1 MLVFKPTTEKDRE
14 EQKNIQTTSY
24 DILSI
29 SYVKI
34 WNQEVQLP
42 QNLET
47 LEVRSCDSL
56 INLAPSTSSYR
67 NLTALLVWDYIAQK
81 IHSRILS
88 LTALFL
94 YLYL

>member
-56 INLAPSTSSYR
+56 INF
-67 NLTALLVWDYIAQK
+67 ALLVWDYIAQK
-81 IHSRILS
+81 IHSRIVS

>member
-56 INLAPSTSSYR
+56 INLA
-67 NLTALLVWDYIAQK
+67 LLVWDYIAQK
-81 IHSRILS
+81 IHSRIVS

>member
-14 EQKNIQTTSY
+14 ELKDIQTTSY

-29 SYVKI
+29 SHVKI

-47 LEVRSCDSL
+47 LEVRSCDIL

-81 IHSRILS
+81 FTPEFFH
-88 LTALFL
+88 
-94 YLYL
+94 